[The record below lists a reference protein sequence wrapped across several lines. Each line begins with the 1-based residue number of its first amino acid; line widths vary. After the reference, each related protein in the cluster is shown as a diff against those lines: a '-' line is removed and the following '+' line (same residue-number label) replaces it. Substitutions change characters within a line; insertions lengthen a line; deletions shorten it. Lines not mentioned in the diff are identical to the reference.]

1 MPGKA
6 KRPPELMRGSHAA
19 FELKKSP
26 FIEN

>member
-19 FELKKSP
+19 FELKKKS
-26 FIEN
+26 IY